1 MTPNLVLID
10 MHGAGKN
17 TIGHLLAQEL
27 NRTCIDTDRLI
38 EIRMGLSVTPSC
50 NCGRRSSRPLRS
62 A

>member
-38 EIRMGLSVTPSC
+38 EIRMGL
-50 NCGRRSSRPLRS
+50 
-62 A
+62 